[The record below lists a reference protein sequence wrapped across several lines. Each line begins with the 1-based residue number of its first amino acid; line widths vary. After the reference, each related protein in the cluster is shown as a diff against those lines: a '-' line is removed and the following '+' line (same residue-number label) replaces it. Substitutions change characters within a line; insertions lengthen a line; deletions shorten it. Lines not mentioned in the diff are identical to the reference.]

1 MSREMLWE
9 RKETELTWMLL
20 DGNQQTILKKQELG
34 GSWHILLSGGDW
46 QFLVLCTWGMNAP
59 SCSSILHALVRE
71 LNLQPL
77 CSSFTEHSISLICF
91 PGKELNS

>member
-1 MSREMLWE
+1 MSQEMLWE

-46 QFLVLCTWGMNAP
+46 QFLVLCTWGMPPAALQSFMP
-59 SCSSILHALVRE
+59 SSESSTCSPSVAH
-71 LNLQPL
+71 LQSTAFL
-77 CSSFTEHSISLICF
+77 
-91 PGKELNS
+91 